1 MKKIII
7 FTLILLSLVI
17 LGRTLKVN
25 VPVQVSYLS
34 NNLLSL
40 NDKEYKFALPTKKAF
55 NSISLRLLSYNK
67 PLNGTIDIKVINS
80 KTGKILVRHS
90 LKTAISHGDFY
101 NFNTLRV
108 KPSKNYYLVI
118 KGSPGV
124 TYNIV
129 YNSLGTDL
137 LAMSNGVMTGSP
149 VYKLSDE
156 ISILKAAFT
165 ASERAA
171 NDWFRLGKLYPLAII
186 VYLLGAL
193 LLVTFVLDRR
203 II

>member
-17 LGRTLKVN
+17 LGMTLKVN

-129 YNSLGTDL
+129 YNSLGADL
-137 LAMSNGVMTGSP
+137 LAMSNGVMTGNP

-156 ISILKAAFT
+156 IPVFKAAFT